1 MCTCIYVCVC
11 VCVCDIKKTHR
22 GEVGR
27 DPTPVGGVP
36 PLVILYVTFLES
48 FDIEVYATTE
58 CVCVCV

>member
-1 MCTCIYVCVC
+1 M
-11 VCVCDIKKTHR
+11 
-22 GEVGR
+22 GR

-58 CVCVCV
+58 CVCVCVRVGR